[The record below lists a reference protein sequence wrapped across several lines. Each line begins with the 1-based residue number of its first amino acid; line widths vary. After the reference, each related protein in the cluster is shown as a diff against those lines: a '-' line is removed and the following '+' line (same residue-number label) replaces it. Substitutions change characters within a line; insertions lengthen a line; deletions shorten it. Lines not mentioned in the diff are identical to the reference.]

1 LWPDAKIVISERE
14 KRVPLY
20 TFILDYRGGTYI
32 SQVRAPSYKTAP
44 RVWAEK
50 LDLTAIANLEK
61 GFGDKI
67 AASISEEKPTPLDG
81 VSKTWCLSLFY
92 VKELA
97 LVHFIQTAE

>member
-1 LWPDAKIVISERE
+1 M
-14 KRVPLY
+14 PLY

-32 SQVRAPSYKTAP
+32 SQVRAPNYKMAP

-50 LDLTAIANLEK
+50 LDITAIAKLEK
-61 GFGDKI
+61 GFGDKL

-81 VSKTWCLSLFY
+81 MAKTWCLSLIH
-92 VKELA
+92 VKERA